1 MKKIIQL
8 LGVIFLTLGIYTA
21 QGQDVQFSHYMFNN
35 LFNNPAYSGVEG
47 YTKLTAMHR
56 TQWAG
61 YAPTNGPGGGINSQL
76 ISLTTPIM
84 RYNSGFGFYVLN
96 DDIANQNFT
105 QVQASAAYHLGIK
118 DSKISIGFR
127 GGIIT
132 QNLNKDGYV
141 YIDDDDQV
149 INNVQATQVRPD
161 FSMGINFQHKDF
173 YVGAAFNHLIEAEFG
188 FGADAIRNPYPK
200 DFLITAG
207 YTFPINYDVNLT
219 PSFLVRTTEFNSY
232 TFDISAVATYKD
244 KIWGGLS
251 FRQQE
256 AAIVMLGYS
265 FFKEN
270 TLKLGYAFDYTL
282 VAQSAKSATSHEI
295 MLSYKLPAISTSG
308 KKVVRTPRFRH

>member
-1 MKKIIQL
+1 MKKIVLIAC
-8 LGVIFLTLGIYTA
+8 VFIFSISSYELK
-21 QGQDVQFSHYMFNN
+21 GQDVQFSHYMFNN

-61 YAPTNGPGGGINSQL
+61 YTPTNGSSGGINSQL

-96 DDIANQNFT
+96 DDIAEHNYI
-105 QVQASAAYHLGIK
+105 QVQASGAYHLGIK
-118 DSKISIGFR
+118 ESKISIGFR

-132 QNLNKDGYV
+132 QNINKGGYV
-141 YIDDDDQV
+141 PIDDNDPIIDN
-149 INNVQATQVRPD
+149 IQATQMRPD
-161 FSMGINFQHKDF
+161 FSLGVNFQHTDF

-188 FGADAIRNPYPK
+188 FGADKTKNPYPK
-200 DFLITAG
+200 DFLLTAG
-207 YTFPINYDVNLT
+207 YTFPINYDIDLT
-219 PSFLVRTTEFNSY
+219 PSFLVRTTEFSSY
-232 TFDISAVATYKD
+232 TFDVSAIATYKD

-270 TLKLGYAFDYTL
+270 TLKFGYAFDYVLIET
-282 VAQSAKSATSHEI
+282 SAKSPTSHEI
-295 MLSYKLPAISTSG
+295 MLSYRLPAISTSG

>member
-1 MKKIIQL
+1 MKKLVQILSFVFIST
-8 LGVIFLTLGIYTA
+8 VVNSAY
-21 QGQDVQFSHYMFNN
+21 GQDAQFSHYMFNN

-47 YTKLTAMHR
+47 YTQLTAMHR

-61 YAPTNGPGGGINSQL
+61 YAPTNGSVGGINSQL
-76 ISLTTPIM
+76 ISLTSPIM

-96 DDIANQNFT
+96 ENIVNQLNYI
-105 QVQASAAYHLGIK
+105 QIQASGAYHLGIK

-132 QNLNKDGYV
+132 QNINKDNYI
-141 YIDDDDQV
+141 YIDPDPE
-149 INNVQATQVRPD
+149 IENLQATQVRPD
-161 FSMGINFQHKDF
+161 FSLGVNFQHKDF

-188 FGADAIRNPYPK
+188 FGSDAIRNAYPK
-200 DFLITAG
+200 DFLVTAG
-207 YTFPINYDVNLT
+207 YTFPVNYDVTLT
-219 PSFLVRTTEFNSY
+219 PSFLVRTTEFTSY
-232 TFDISAVATYKD
+232 TFDVSAVATYKE

-270 TLKLGYAFDYTL
+270 TLKFGYAFDYTF
-282 VAQSAKSATSHEI
+282 VAQSAKSATSHEV
-295 MLSYKLPAISTSG
+295 MLSYRLPAISTSG